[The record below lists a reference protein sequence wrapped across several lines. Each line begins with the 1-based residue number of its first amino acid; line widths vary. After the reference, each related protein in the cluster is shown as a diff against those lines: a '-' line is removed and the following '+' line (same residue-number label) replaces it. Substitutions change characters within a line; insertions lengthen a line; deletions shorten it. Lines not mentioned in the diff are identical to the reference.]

1 MKAPVP
7 RRSVLAGFV
16 LLNFLSLTPIL
27 TAQKFVDLSW
37 NADNGQIAGYNIYR
51 ADVSGGPYSKIN
63 ANLDPVSSYSDTAV
77 QPSHTYY
84 YVTTAV
90 NSQGQESGYSNET
103 QASLPGHE
111 GGGHE
116 QLLYVFGQQ
125 GEQGPVLP
133 QAGLTFD
140 KAGNLY
146 GTSKSGGA
154 NNQGTVFQL
163 AMGAN
168 GWVETVL
175 YSFSG
180 GTDGGQ
186 PIAEVAMDAAGNLY
200 GTTSAGGAGSCS
212 GGCGTVFELTPSSG
226 NWTETVLYAFTGGS
240 DGGQPYAGLVMDAS
254 GNLYGT
260 TESGGNSGSNCS
272 SGCGVVFELSPEA
285 GSWAQSVLHSFTGGK
300 DGASPYDALTFDAK
314 GHLYGT
320 TYSGG
325 AYNKGTVFELSNSA
339 NGWTESVLRAF
350 TGAGDGASPIGGV
363 VFDASGNLYGTA
375 FQGGANGYGVV
386 FKLHPTS
393 GGGWQERVLH
403 SFGNAP
409 AANPSATMVFDASGN
424 LFGTTLAGASLTSCQ
439 GGCGTLFELTPNPNG
454 PWEFRARHVF
464 GRGEDGYHP
473 SGRLIM
479 DTAGTLYGTTQ
490 AGGAQNAG
498 TVFEIALKD

>member
-1 MKAPVP
+1 
-7 RRSVLAGFV
+7 VLPGFV
-16 LLNFLSLTPIL
+16 LLSFLALSPFLA
-27 TAQKFVDLSW
+27 AQKFVDLSW
-37 NADNGQIAGYNIYR
+37 NPDSGQISGYNIYR
-51 ADVSGGPYSKIN
+51 ADVSGGPYSKLN
-63 ANLDPVSSYSDTAV
+63 ANLDPVFSYIDTAA
-77 QPSHTYY
+77 QSSHTYY

-90 NSQGQESGYSNET
+90 NSLGQESGYSNET
-103 QASLPGHE
+103 QASLPGRE

-168 GWVETVL
+168 GWVETAL
-175 YSFSG
+175 YSFTG

-186 PIAEVAMDAAGNLY
+186 PIAEVAIDASGNLY
-200 GTTSAGGAGSCS
+200 GTTSAGGTGSCN

-226 NWTETVLYAFTGGS
+226 KWTETVLYTFTGGS
-240 DGGQPYAGLVMDAS
+240 DGGQPYAGLVMDAG

-260 TESGGNSGSNCS
+260 TEGGGDSDSNCS
-272 SGCGVVFELSPEA
+272 SGCGVVFELAPGS
-285 GSWAQSVLHSFTGGK
+285 GSWTQSVLYRFAGGN
-300 DGASPYDALTFDAK
+300 DGASPYDRLTFDAK
-314 GHLYGT
+314 GNLYGT
-320 TYSGG
+320 TYAGG
-325 AYNKGTVFELSNSA
+325 AHDKGTVFELSNSA

-363 VFDASGNLYGTA
+363 VFDAPGNLYGTA
-375 FQGGANGYGVV
+375 FQGGAKGYGVV
-386 FKLHPTS
+386 FKLHSNS
-393 GGGWQERVLH
+393 GGGWQEKVLH

-409 AANPSATMVFDASGN
+409 SANPSSTMVFDANGN
-424 LFGTTLAGASLTSCQ
+424 LYGTTLGGAALTSCS
-439 GGCGTLFELTPNPNG
+439 GGCGTLFELMPNPSG
-454 PWEFRARHVF
+454 TWEFRARHVF

-473 SGRLIM
+473 TGRLIM
-479 DTAGTLYGTTQ
+479 DAAGALYGTTQ

-498 TVFEIALKD
+498 TVFEVKLKD

>member
-16 LLNFLSLTPIL
+16 LLSFLSLTPFL
-27 TAQKFVDLSW
+27 AAQKFVDLSW
-37 NADNGQIAGYNIYR
+37 NPDNGQISGYNIYR
-51 ADVSGGPYSKIN
+51 ADVSGGPYTRLN
-63 ANLDPVSSYSDTAV
+63 ASLDPGPSYTDMAV
-77 QPSHTYY
+77 QSSHTYY

-90 NSQGQESGYSNET
+90 NAQGQESGYSNET

-111 GGGHE
+111 GGGRE

-125 GEQGPVLP
+125 GEQGPALP
-133 QAGLTFD
+133 EAGLTFD

-154 NNQGTVFQL
+154 SNQGTVFQL

-168 GWVETVL
+168 GWIETVL

-180 GTDGGQ
+180 GADGGQ
-186 PIAEVAMDAAGNLY
+186 PVAEVAIDAAGNLY
-200 GTTSAGGAGSCS
+200 GTTSAGGGGPCN

-226 NWTETVLYAFTGGS
+226 NWTETALYTFSGSS
-240 DGGQPYAGLVMDAS
+240 DGSQPFAGLVMDAS

-260 TESGGNSGSNCS
+260 TESGGTTGPNCS
-272 SGCGVVFELSPEA
+272 AGCGVVFELTQES
-285 GSWAQSVLHSFTGGK
+285 GSWTQSVLYSFAGGN

-314 GHLYGT
+314 GNLYGT

-325 AYNKGTVFELSNSA
+325 SYDKGTVFEVSNSA
-339 NGWTESVLRAF
+339 NGWTEIVLRAF
-350 TGAGDGASPIGGV
+350 TGAGDGSSPIGGL
-363 VFDASGNLYGTA
+363 VFDATGNLYGTT
-375 FQGGANGYGVV
+375 FQGGAHGYGSV
-386 FKLHPTS
+386 FKLLPNPS
-393 GGGWQERVLH
+393 GGWQERVLH

-409 AANPSATMVFDASGN
+409 AANPTATMIFDANGN
-424 LFGTTLAGASLTSCQ
+424 LYGTTLGGATLTSCP
-439 GGCGTLFELTPNPNG
+439 GGCGTLFELMPKPDGGWTFG
-454 PWEFRARHVF
+454 SRHVF
-464 GRGEDGYHP
+464 GRGEDGYRP

-479 DTAGTLYGTTQ
+479 DATGKFYGTTQ

-498 TVFEIALKD
+498 TVYQIAP